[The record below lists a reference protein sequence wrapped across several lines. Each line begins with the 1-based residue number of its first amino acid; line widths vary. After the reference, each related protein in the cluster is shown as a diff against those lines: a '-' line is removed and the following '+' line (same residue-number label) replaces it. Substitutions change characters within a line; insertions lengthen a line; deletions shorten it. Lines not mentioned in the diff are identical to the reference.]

1 MTMSTMTR
9 RTLGAAAFGALIA
22 VSATAAEAQ
31 TMAPPVT
38 PVAPPPA
45 APPIRIRGTIEKVDG
60 AILTIKPKSGDA
72 VKVKLADNAR
82 ITAMVKATVADIKP
96 GDFIGVTAMP
106 QPDGSQKAIGLHIFM
121 DAQKTV
127 VPHRF
132 SPWDREPGSTM
143 TNADV
148 ETTVA
153 GVDGQTIMVKYP
165 DGEKKV
171 IVPPGTPVVRFVP
184 GTKDDVKVGAQLIVI
199 AATKEAD
206 GSLTAPAINV
216 GRDGAAPPM

>member
-1 MTMSTMTR
+1 MTTMTR
-9 RTLGAAAFGALIA
+9 RMVI
-22 VSATAAEAQ
+22 ATAVGVLFATSVALAQ
-31 TMAPPVT
+31 APAPQTPPV
-38 PVAPPPA
+38 
-45 APPIRIRGTIEKVDG
+45 RIRGTIEKVDG
-60 AILTIKPKSGDA
+60 SMLT
-72 VKVKLADNAR
+72 VKARDGSTMQIKLADNAR
-82 ITAMVKATVADIKP
+82 VTAMVKATLADIKV
-96 GDFIGVTAMP
+96 GSFIGVTAMP

-121 DAQKTV
+121 DAQKGV
-127 VPHRF
+127 VPARF

-148 ETTVA
+148 ESTVA

-171 IVPPGTPVVRFVP
+171 IVPPNTPVVKFEP
-184 GTKDDVKVGAQLIVI
+184 GSLADLKPGAQFIVI
-199 AATKEAD
+199 AAQKAED

>member
-1 MTMSTMTR
+1 M
-9 RTLGAAAFGALIA
+9 LGAAAIGVLFASSVAL
-22 VSATAAEAQ
+22 AQ
-31 TMAPPVT
+31 APQMSPTPPV
-38 PVAPPPA
+38 
-45 APPIRIRGTIEKVDG
+45 RIRGTIEKVDG
-60 AILTIKPKSGDA
+60 SMLT
-72 VKVKLADNAR
+72 VKARDGSTMQIKLADNAR
-82 ITAMVKATVADIKP
+82 VTAMVKATLADIKV
-96 GDFIGVTAMP
+96 GSFIGVTAMP

-121 DAQKTV
+121 DAQKGV
-127 VPHRF
+127 VPARF

-148 ETTVA
+148 ESTVA

-171 IVPPGTPVVRFVP
+171 IVPPNTPVVKFEP
-184 GTKDDVKVGAQLIVI
+184 GSMADVKPGAQFIII
-199 AATKEAD
+199 AAQKAAD

>member
-1 MTMSTMTR
+1 
-9 RTLGAAAFGALIA
+9 
-22 VSATAAEAQ
+22 
-31 TMAPPVT
+31 
-38 PVAPPPA
+38 
-45 APPIRIRGTIEKVDG
+45 
-60 AILTIKPKSGDA
+60 
-72 VKVKLADNAR
+72 
-82 ITAMVKATVADIKP
+82 MVKATLADIKV
-96 GDFIGVTAMP
+96 GSFIGVTAMP

-121 DAQKTV
+121 DAQKGV
-127 VPHRF
+127 VPARF

-148 ETTVA
+148 ESTVA

-171 IVPPGTPVVRFVP
+171 IVPPNTPVVKFEP
-184 GTKDDVKVGAQLIVI
+184 GSMADVKPGAQFIII
-199 AATKEAD
+199 AAQKAAD

>member
-1 MTMSTMTR
+1 
-9 RTLGAAAFGALIA
+9 
-22 VSATAAEAQ
+22 
-31 TMAPPVT
+31 
-38 PVAPPPA
+38 
-45 APPIRIRGTIEKVDG
+45 
-60 AILTIKPKSGDA
+60 
-72 VKVKLADNAR
+72 
-82 ITAMVKATVADIKP
+82 MVKATIADIKK

-121 DAQKTV
+121 EAQKAV

-148 ETTVA
+148 DSTVA
-153 GVDGQTIMVKYP
+153 GVEGQTIVVKYP

-171 IVPPGTPVVRFVP
+171 IVPPNTPVVRFVP
-184 GTKDDVKVGAQLIVI
+184 GSNDDLKPGAQLIVI
-199 AATKEAD
+199 AATKGPD
-206 GSLTAPAINV
+206 GTLTAPGVNV